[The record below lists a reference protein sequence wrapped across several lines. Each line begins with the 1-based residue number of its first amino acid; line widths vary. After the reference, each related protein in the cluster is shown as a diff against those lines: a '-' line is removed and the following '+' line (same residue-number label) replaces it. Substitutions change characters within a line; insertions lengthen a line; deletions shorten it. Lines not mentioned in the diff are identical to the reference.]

1 MINIEKTGKRIALL
15 RREKQLSQEQLA
27 EQLHVSAQ
35 AISKWETGRSL
46 PETATLPLLSAV
58 LGQSIDSLL
67 LPQELALLSAVYTD
81 GNKQQDVTS
90 LVSRFLNRDQLV
102 LTVSDQLFDGLLQS
116 GRIKLLIIKYETPSG
131 VYSTYALTG
140 QQLALDVHT
149 KGYSL
154 DVPGLTLVHAAYGNE
169 LASRDMLK
177 KMKHYAYFGW
187 QQFTVDQQLFPGT
200 MGHEGKEYL
209 LLVYWNAE
217 GIQAVSCAEGEQMHY
232 NAERTRMFVTALSR
246 QRYIIDNVQQLGF
259 GKGMDCSWAGA
270 LYTALTSMGTATS
283 YEEVMGISGA
293 CWRAAFT
300 PVWDYSAADAL
311 TAYDYASPAFSAYGL
326 KARWAERLSAEERR
340 LESSAV
346 MESLHNHRLPVAINL
361 RVAPEWGVITGYLD
375 NGNTLLCRSYFDD
388 ETFTE
393 LKDDPEFRET
403 MKDSSGYLYVDHW
416 PYRLLFL
423 EKSSDNPPPSGLDN
437 LLASLRIKLDSMQA
451 VEQQG
456 YLLGYRALDAWRE
469 GLLDDVWYTAA
480 DKETFAR
487 RYSVNHF
494 CMTALTDARR
504 SAAAYLRASLPLIL
518 NAQVYAL
525 LAEMAA
531 IYDQIYKLLDH
542 HYSNMT
548 PPAALQTQPGLKQ
561 LWDRKERRQ
570 QAELLHKTAGLE
582 RRGDELAAM
591 ILEQL
596 RAE

>member
-15 RREKQLSQEQLA
+15 RREKKLSQEQLA

-58 LGQSIDSLL
+58 LGHSIDSIL

-81 GNKQQDVTS
+81 GNEQQDVTP
-90 LVSRFLNRDQLV
+90 LVSRFLNRDQLT

-116 GRIKLLIIKYETPSG
+116 DRIKLLIIKYETPAG
-131 VYSTYALTG
+131 IYSTYALTG

-149 KGYSL
+149 GGYPL
-154 DVPGLTLVHAAYGNE
+154 GVPGLTLVHAAYGNE
-169 LASRDMLK
+169 LDSRDMLK
-177 KMKHYAYFGW
+177 KMKHYAYFEW

-200 MGHEGKEYL
+200 VGHKGNEYL
-209 LLVYWNAE
+209 LLVYRNAE
-217 GIQAVSCAEGEQMHY
+217 GIQAISCAEGEQLHY
-232 NAERTRMFVTALSR
+232 NAERTRMFVTSLSR

-270 LYTALTSMGTATS
+270 LYTALTAMGTATS

-326 KARWAERLSAEERR
+326 KARWADRLSAEERR
-340 LESSAV
+340 LETSAV

-393 LKDDPEFRET
+393 LRDDPEFRET

-423 EKSSDNPPPSGLDN
+423 EKSGDNPPAALDN
-437 LLASLRIKLDSMQA
+437 LLASLQIRLDSMQA
-451 VEQQG
+451 GEQQG
-456 YLLGYRALDAWRE
+456 YLLGYNALAAWQE
-469 GLLDDVWYTAA
+469 GLLDSAWYTAA
-480 DKETFAR
+480 DEETFTR
-487 RYSVNHF
+487 RYGVNHF
-494 CMTALTDARR
+494 CMMALTDARR
-504 SAAAYLRASLPLIL
+504 SAAAYLKASLPLML
-518 NAQVYAL
+518 NTQAYAS

-531 IYDQIYKLLDH
+531 IYEQMYTLLDH
-542 HYSNMT
+542 YFSNMT
-548 PPAALQTQPGLKQ
+548 PPAALQEEPGPKQ
-561 LWDRKERRQ
+561 LWDREDRRQ
-570 QAELLHKTAGLE
+570 QAELLHETAGLE
-582 RRGDELAAM
+582 RRGDELAVI
-591 ILEQL
+591 ILEHLQ
-596 RAE
+596 AE